1 MTYNE
6 CLDYIYSFRKVQ
18 KSSSHERIEN
28 LLSFFGNPHKSL
40 KFIHVAGTNGKGSVS
55 GALASVFSHAGYRTG
70 LFTSPF
76 VIEFGE
82 RIQIDGKYIDGESLC
97 SITSEIKEKVF
108 LLSEDMKPT
117 VFEVT
122 TVIAMIYFK
131 RQNCDIV
138 ILEAGIGGE
147 HDSTNVIS
155 APLASVFMSV
165 SLDHTEMLGDTV
177 AEIAAE
183 KSGIIKEGSVVIS
196 YPYAP
201 DCAYFTGQNREAF
214 EFIKARAEEKGC
226 IFTSPDIISLSLT
239 SQTTECTQFTYKHL
253 KLRTTLWGDHQ
264 IANMITAAECALALK
279 EKGEKI
285 SDSDIE
291 EGIASFRIP
300 CRMERIKSEPLILLD
315 GGHNEG
321 CMKALKA
328 MAEKYLEGRKI
339 TLLMASMKDKDYK
352 KGLEIILPLCEKAV
366 FTCTDKLRGESAEKL
381 SEYAVSLGAE
391 AFAEEELS
399 RALSKAIS
407 LTDKDGVLLC
417 CGSFYLVSDVRK
429 ILLCD

>member
-1 MTYNE
+1 MTQNE

-28 LLSFFGNPHKSL
+28 LLSYFGSPHKSL

-82 RIQIDGKYIDGESLC
+82 RIQIDGRYIDSESLC
-97 SITSEIKEKVF
+97 GITSEIRERVD

-122 TVIAMIYFK
+122 TVIAMIYFS
-131 RQNCDIV
+131 RQKCDIV

-147 HDSTNVIS
+147 HDSTNVIP
-155 APLASVFMSV
+155 APLACVFMSV
-165 SLDHTEMLGDTV
+165 SLDHTEMLGNTV
-177 AEIAAE
+177 ADIARE
-183 KSGIIKEGSVVIS
+183 KSGIIKKGALVVS

-201 DCAYFTGQNREAF
+201 GCTYFTGQTKDAFDIFRE
-214 EFIKARAEEKGC
+214 KAEEKGC
-226 IFTSPDIISLSLT
+226 LFTSADI
-239 SQTTECTQFTYKHL
+239 SQLEIINQTAQRTELTYKHL
-253 KLRTTLWGDHQ
+253 KLETTLWGDHQ
-264 IANMITAAECALALK
+264 IANIITAAECALALK
-279 EKGEKI
+279 ERGEKI
-285 SDSDIE
+285 ADGDIE
-291 EGIASFRIP
+291 AGIADFKIP
-300 CRMERIKSEPLILLD
+300 CRMERIGSEPLTVLD

-328 MAEKYLEGRKI
+328 MAEKYLKGRKI
-339 TLLMASMKDKDYK
+339 ILLMASMKDKDYK

-366 FTCTDKLRGESAEKL
+366 FTCTDKLRGESAETL
-381 SEYAVSLGAE
+381 MECALTLGAE
-391 AFAEEELS
+391 AYSCEDVNTALEK
-399 RALSKAIS
+399 ALS
-407 LTDKDGVLLC
+407 LTEKDGVLLC

>member
-1 MTYNE
+1 MTYDE

-28 LLSFFGNPHKSL
+28 LLSLFGNPHKSL

-82 RIQIDGKYIDGESLC
+82 RIQIDGNYIDGESLC
-97 SITSEIKEKVF
+97 SITEEIKERVS
-108 LLSEDMKPT
+108 LLSDNMKPT

-147 HDSTNVIS
+147 HDSTNVIP
-155 APLASVFMSV
+155 APIAAVFMSV
-165 SLDHTEMLGDTV
+165 SLDHTEMLGGTV
-177 AEIAAE
+177 AEIAKE
-183 KSGIIKEGSVVIS
+183 KSGIIKENSLVVS

-201 DCAYFTGQNREAF
+201 DFAYFTGQNKEAF
-214 EFIKARAEEKGC
+214 DILREKAEEKGC
-226 IFTSPDIISLSLT
+226 VFKSPDICSLEIT
-239 SQTTECTQFTYKHL
+239 SQTMECTEFTYKHL
-253 KLRTTLWGDHQ
+253 NLKTTLWGDHQ

-279 EKGEKI
+279 ERGEKI
-285 SDSDIE
+285 TDSDIE
-291 EGIASFRIP
+291 SGISSFKIP
-300 CRMERIKSEPLILLD
+300 CRMERIKGAPLIILD

-328 MAEKYLEGRKI
+328 MAEKYLKERKI

-352 KGLEIILPLCEKAV
+352 KGLEIILPLCENAV
-366 FTCTDKLRGESAEKL
+366 FTCTDKLRGESAEIL
-381 SEYAVSLGAE
+381 SECALSLGAE
-391 AFAEEELS
+391 AYSEDNLNK
-399 RALSKAIS
+399 ALEKALF